1 VLPVRG
7 GVVVGLFAF
16 LFKTPLGII
25 ISVFSGFIGL
35 VLIAG
40 VGVAELALTGGPGQ
54 CAPGGAAIEVSDA
67 QARSF
72 DVKWDELDAELAG
85 GGSSAITLTESEIS
99 SRANKYIDDNG
110 GDVNDLQVCTHDGY
124 GEVTG
129 SVDVAVGSGK
139 FKAKGSVALNGG
151 RPVVDFQDIELG
163 NVPSF
168 ALGPLEGAVEDA
180 LQELL
185 DDISLEHTYSP
196 TLQEGSATIEVAP

>member
-1 VLPVRG
+1 M
-7 GVVVGLFAF
+7 GLFAF

-25 ISVFSGFIGL
+25 ISLLSGIIGL

-40 VGVAELALTGGPGQ
+40 VGVAAMALTGGPGP
-54 CAPGGAAIEVSDA
+54 CTPGGGAIEISDA
-67 QARSF
+67 QAQSF
-72 DVKWDELDAELAG
+72 DTKWDGLDADLAG
-85 GGSSAITLTESEIS
+85 GGSSSITLTESEVS
-99 SRANKYIDDNG
+99 SRANKYIDDKG
-110 GDVNDLQVCTHDGY
+110 GDVNDVQICIHDGY

-139 FKAKGSVALNGG
+139 FKAKGAVALNGG

-180 LQELL
+180 IQELL
-185 DDISLEHTYSP
+185 DDITLEHKYTP
-196 TLQEGSATIEVAP
+196 TLQEGSATIEGAPQGP